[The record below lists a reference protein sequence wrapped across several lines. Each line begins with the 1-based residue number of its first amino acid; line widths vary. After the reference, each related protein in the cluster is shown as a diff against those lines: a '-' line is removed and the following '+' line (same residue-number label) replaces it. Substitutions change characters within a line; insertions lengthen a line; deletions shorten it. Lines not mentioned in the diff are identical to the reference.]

1 MEITSRHGDAA
12 DGASCDPAR
21 AHRVHGI
28 VCPPPD
34 AAALGAGSPSAD
46 FDRSPTAARNLRLL
60 FQEQRRFL
68 HYFFEHLDYE
78 PVERFAKARC
88 TSLELPQ
95 IGTSVCPK
103 TCLERHKP
111 ETSSHCVS
119 VPVFPS
125 CISTMCYFTS

>member
-1 MEITSRHGDAA
+1 MTAAALVMDITSRHNGAA

-21 AHRVHGI
+21 TNGVYGI

-34 AAALGAGSPSAD
+34 AAALGAGSPAAD

-68 HYFFEHLDYE
+68 DYFFEHLDYE

-88 TSLELPQ
+88 TSLQPPST
-95 IGTSVCPK
+95 GTVVEPRL
-103 TCLERHKP
+103 T
-111 ETSSHCVS
+111 
-119 VPVFPS
+119 
-125 CISTMCYFTS
+125 